1 MKAYKHHIF
10 SPYRVCPIG
19 AHVDH
24 QHGLVTGFA
33 IDKGVDLFFDVRED
47 TLVKLSSE
55 TFGGELEFDIT
66 VPAQVRQ
73 KQWGDYAR
81 GAKYALQKRFRL
93 TRGIEGVIRGSLPVG
108 GLSSSAAVLIAY
120 VMAFARANGIELQ
133 PFEVAQIASEAER
146 EYIGLNN
153 GLLDQ
158 ACIALGR
165 RDGLLFLDCDSNEY
179 RVIARNPDMP
189 PFEIGIFFSG
199 LTRGIEGVIRGSL
212 PVGGLSSSAA
222 VLIAYV
228 LAFARANGI
237 ELQPFEVAQIASE
250 AEREYIGLNNGLLDQ
265 ACIALGR
272 RDGLLF
278 LDCDSNEY
286 RVIARNPDMPPFE
299 IGIFFSGLTRSL
311 VNSDYNLRVFECKT
325 AAWNMLAYMD
335 QPLKPFDK
343 TFLRDIPKAVF
354 EKTRIAMPQ
363 RFARRAEHFYSEY
376 RRVRQGVTAWET
388 GNLKLFGKLCFD
400 SCESSIHNYEC
411 GSPEL
416 IGIYEILRSLPGVY
430 GGRFSGAGFKG
441 AVIALVDPAHK
452 EDVEREL
459 TRRYLEEFPE
469 YEKTFKVFWVQ
480 PDDGARF
487 V

>member
-1 MKAYKHHIF
+1 MKAYKYHIF

-199 LTRGIEGVIRGSL
+199 LTR
-212 PVGGLSSSAA
+212 
-222 VLIAYV
+222 
-228 LAFARANGI
+228 
-237 ELQPFEVAQIASE
+237 
-250 AEREYIGLNNGLLDQ
+250 
-265 ACIALGR
+265 
-272 RDGLLF
+272 
-278 LDCDSNEY
+278 
-286 RVIARNPDMPPFE
+286 
-299 IGIFFSGLTRSL
+299 SL

-376 RRVRQGVTAWET
+376 RRVRQGVTVWET